1 MHAIHFREVI
11 AKSWPTV
18 PAGTREVKEVELR
31 DRFRLGTRIC
41 AKGGCK
47 KGNQTEKFQARL
59 AGAQSRKVPRP
70 GGDRRPSLSAG

>member
-18 PAGTREVKEVELR
+18 PARTREVKEVELR

-41 AKGGCK
+41 AKGGFK
-47 KGNQTEKFQARL
+47 KGNQTEKFRARL
-59 AGAQSRKVPRP
+59 GAQSRKAPRP